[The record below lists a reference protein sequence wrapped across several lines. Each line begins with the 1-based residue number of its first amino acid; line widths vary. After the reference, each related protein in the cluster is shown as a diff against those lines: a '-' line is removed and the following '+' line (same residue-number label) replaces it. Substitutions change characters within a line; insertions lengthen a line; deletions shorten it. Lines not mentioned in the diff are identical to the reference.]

1 MSLSLFPLRS
11 IGGRGGCTV
20 CASPLH
26 DARVT
31 GGIRLSEVAARTCLS
46 PRIVRLI
53 DAGEFDC
60 LPGGLYA
67 RSYVRAFADAVGLN
81 PESALRE
88 LAERLPPAED
98 PLPVLREST
107 RGHLS
112 PWLAQIWS
120 WNERLQAA
128 LAARLARCRSQ
139 SRRGRHSKQYAAAGV
154 DLGILLVFYLG
165 LLRLTAWIAG
175 VDLRTALE
183 IGGVEIS
190 ALWAIVAL
198 LYFGILGRIGG
209 MTAGV
214 LVCKEAN
221 RR

>member
-1 MSLSLFPLRS
+1 M
-11 IGGRGGCTV
+11 
-20 CASPLH
+20 
-26 DARVT
+26 
-31 GGIRLSEVAARTCLS
+31 
-46 PRIVRLI
+46 
-53 DAGEFDC
+53 
-60 LPGGLYA
+60 
-67 RSYVRAFADAVGLN
+67 RAFADAVGLN

-98 PLPVLREST
+98 PLPVLRET
-107 RGHLS
+107 ARGHLS

-120 WNERLQAA
+120 WNERIQAA
-128 LAARLARCRSQ
+128 LAARLARYPSQ
-139 SRRGRHSKQYAAAGV
+139 SHPGHQSKRFAAAGV

-183 IGGVEIS
+183 VGGVEIS

-209 MTAGV
+209 MTAGL
-214 LVCKEAN
+214 LVYKEAN

>member
-1 MSLSLFPLRS
+1 MC
-11 IGGRGGCTV
+11 GN
-20 CASPLH
+20 PLH
-26 DARVT
+26 NARVT

-53 DAGEFDC
+53 DAGEIDR

-98 PLPVLREST
+98 PAARPPGVRAGPSV
-107 RGHLS
+107 
-112 PWLAQIWS
+112 
-120 WNERLQAA
+120 A
-128 LAARLARCRSQ
+128 LARADLELERNVYKRRWPRDWRAILRS
-139 SRRGRHSKQYAAAGV
+139 RTRAINRNDFAAAGV

-183 IGGVEIS
+183 VGGVEIS

-198 LYFGILGRIGG
+198 LYSGIRGRIGG
-209 MTAGV
+209 MTAGL
-214 LVCKEAN
+214 LVDKEAN